1 MWLSPIKQT
10 LLQPGWCGLRRAP
23 RKRDGLP
30 DKTVAPATTSES
42 KDLGSIQEQQGR
54 CEVNQHDYDDH
65 RPTASPFIVQPA
77 LSWCSARCSL
87 NYRLTHFLKWNG
99 FLTFG
104 FSLVYAALLTTSSSL
119 IQNNIKPLSSPPKD
133 KRSTSQVLSND
144 YSVIGGTLGGLITAT
159 VFWNRRLLSLI
170 SIIPG
175 GIGIGV
181 GAGLSTAY
189 LHSLQSRSPIHPNQ
203 PPTVDDS

>member
-1 MWLSPIKQT
+1 MTTDQQLHRSSFNQLFRGA
-10 LLQPGWCGLRRAP
+10 LL
-23 RKRDGLP
+23 DGLQLSSIIIP
-30 DKTVAPATTSES
+30 GGLVIHQLRQYKLSRPLSTSAHS
-42 KDLGSIQEQQGR
+42 
-54 CEVNQHDYDDH
+54 
-65 RPTASPFIVQPA
+65 TASSSPA
-77 LSWCSARCSL
+77 PPTSSSILSLKSSSTSKISSL

-133 KRSTSQVLSND
+133 KKSTSQILSND